1 MNSNYLQVVKYHI
14 SFVMLLAVFLLIG
27 SCGTVQHSLKVD
39 DSFTPQAGTLVEVG
53 PVTNQTGHT
62 FEVNVD
68 QLLANALT
76 EELRSQKLLW
86 TGGDSRRLVLVSTI
100 VEYEEGNAFKRWML
114 PGWGATALTVRGD
127 LKDGDRIVGSV
138 DARRTVSAGGGYT
151 IGAWKSIFGDL
162 AKDIVADLR
171 AKMAK

>member
-1 MNSNYLQVVKYHI
+1 MKSSHRVTTRYQI
-14 SFVMLLAVFLLIG
+14 SFVMVAAVLLLVG
-27 SCGTVQHSLKVD
+27 CGTAQHSVKVD
-39 DSFTPQAGTLVEVG
+39 DAFTPQAGTLVEVG

-68 QLLANALT
+68 QLLTDALT
-76 EELRSQKLLW
+76 QELRSQKLLW
-86 TGGDSRRLVLVSTI
+86 TGSDSRRLVLLSTI

-114 PGWGATALTVRGD
+114 PGWGGTALTVRGD

-171 AKMAK
+171 AKLAK